1 MSRGKSLQKCQEKK
15 KVEGI
20 PISAAQAHVQQEA
33 AGDLVQEYSQGR
45 SLTRLEPKGPGDLH
59 WLPYW
64 ATSGSTGSFTHQ
76 VVLQWI
82 WPQVLFDNLRN
93 PVRLRKAVV

>member
-1 MSRGKSLQKCQEKK
+1 MSRGKNLQKCQEKK

-59 WLPYW
+59 GLPYW